1 MRLVHPLVG
10 VCLAAM
16 VAVASGPARV
26 AGQDVSQQSAFTK
39 LVLNVPAARVDV
51 WYEGAVVRSYA
62 VAVGAR
68 SFPTPLGEFE
78 LREITWNPWWVP
90 PPSEWARDEKPTPP
104 GERNPMGRVK
114 LQFGDYYYVHGTPD
128 TTSIGRAA
136 SHGCVRMRN
145 DDAIEL
151 ARFVLTV
158 SDSIVPPAL
167 LDSLERDPRRTYR
180 IPLKCKVPVVVR
192 YDLAEVRDTMLELY
206 PDVYRRSL
214 SLRTEA
220 LAALER
226 AGYTDAELDLQRLD
240 AILRDGRPRPR
251 LIPLRSIVRSYE
263 RRP

>member
-1 MRLVHPLVG
+1 V
-10 VCLAAM
+10 
-16 VAVASGPARV
+16 
-26 AGQDVSQQSAFTK
+26 
-39 LVLNVPAARVDV
+39 NVPAARLDV
-51 WYEGAVVRSYA
+51 WHEGAIIRSYP

-68 SFPTPLGEFE
+68 AFPTPVGAFE
-78 LREITWNPWWVP
+78 LREVTWNPWWVP
-90 PPSEWARDEKPTPP
+90 PPSEWARDEKAKPP

-114 LQFGDYYYVHGTPD
+114 LRFGDYYYMHGTSD
-128 TTSIGRAA
+128 TSSIGRAA

-145 DDAIEL
+145 EDAIEL
-151 ARFVLTV
+151 ARFVLSV
-158 SDSIVPPAL
+158 SDSIVPAL

-180 IPLKCKVPVVVR
+180 IPLRCRVPVVVR
-192 YDLAEVRDTMLELY
+192 YDLAEVRDTVLELY

-240 AILRDGRPRPR
+240 AILSDGSPRPR
-251 LIPLRSIVRSYE
+251 LIPLRSIVRSYG